1 MDPIALTRK
10 LCAVESTTGQEG
22 PVADVVALLLEQTGW
37 RVTRQ
42 PVRDGRFN
50 VYAHR
55 GAPEIVFSTHLDT
68 VPPYIPPTEDDE
80 WLRGRGTC
88 DAKGIAAAMIT
99 AAEQMVAEGERRVA
113 LLFLIGEEDGSD
125 GAHASGALSPK
136 GRVLI
141 NGEPTENRL
150 TIGQKGVLRVA
161 LRATGRAAHS
171 AYPSEGAS
179 AIAALLDT
187 LGHVRALPLP
197 VHPVLGDT
205 TVNLGRIEGGV
216 APNVI
221 APRAEAQLL
230 YRTVADTGA
239 LRAAIV
245 GCAAAGVDVDFPL
258 EIPWVLSEPL
268 PGWEASI
275 VSFASDLPFL
285 AEWGERWQLGPGSI
299 RLAHTMEE
307 GIRKAEL
314 LQGVELYIKLARQ
327 LLIRRDA

>member
-1 MDPIALTRK
+1 MDPIALTRT
-10 LCAVESTTGQEG
+10 LCAVESTTGNEG
-22 PVADVVALLLEQTGW
+22 PVGGVLARILEEAGW
-37 RVTRQ
+37 QVIRQ

-55 GAPEIVFSTHLDT
+55 GKPDAVFSTHLDT

-88 DAKGIAAAMIT
+88 DAKGIAAAMIA
-99 AAEQMVAEGERRVA
+99 AAERMVSEGEHRLG
-113 LLFLIGEEDGSD
+113 LLFLVGEENGSD
-125 GAHASGALSPK
+125 GAHASGALHPK

-150 TIGQKGVLRVA
+150 TIGQKGVLRVSLQA
-161 LRATGRAAHS
+161 KGRAAHS
-171 AYPSEGAS
+171 AYPAEGVS

-197 VHPVLGDT
+197 SHPILGDT

-221 APRAEAQLL
+221 APLAEAQLL
-230 YRTVADTGA
+230 YRTVSDTGP

-245 GCAAAGVDVDFPL
+245 GCAAPGVEVDFPL
-258 EIPWVLSEPL
+258 EIPWVLSAPL

-285 AEWGERWQLGPGSI
+285 DAWGERWQLGPGSI

-314 LQGVELYIKLARQ
+314 LEGIDRYVRLARQ
-327 LLIRRDA
+327 LLARDAT